1 MFNKL
6 KNLFKESFIYST
18 GSLLVK
24 LGGFIIMPL
33 YIDFTTREEFGLIML
48 FEVVFQ
54 FMQTISGWG
63 LKGGFQRWYYD
74 MKTEKAQKSL
84 FFTSFFMTIFTT
96 LLATTAVFLVLNIFT
111 FDIFKYQVSPKVILL
126 FSSAAFLRMLL
137 DIPFILLRLQQKAAR
152 QTFYQTFNIVIT
164 ILVTYATLR
173 FLKLGLEGVYWGQL
187 IANGLTFLVVIP
199 IIIRNSYLKFLKKTM
214 FEMMR
219 FGAPLI
225 LSNVLTIVFSLSDRY
240 IINIY
245 KSLADVGSFSV
256 AFKIASI
263 VQFVVLAPFFTSY
276 SYDYYRY
283 MNSPSKD
290 RYYIK
295 SFTYFIFLMSIAG
308 IGIVLFSK
316 EVIFVLAAGDSSF
329 FEAIPLI
336 PIMILGIIFSGMRMV
351 FTLPLQKAKRTR
363 KISSV
368 LIFTGV
374 LNFGLNLLI
383 IPYWGKIGAAITTVI
398 SQLTGAIWF
407 YHIIKKQEND
417 TYELV
422 KIAKAILLAS
432 TIMYGYILLPKIHIV
447 ADYAIKIIAI
457 PTFILLMYWFRCFE
471 SIELKKM
478 LYAWKKWKDPRQWS
492 THIKKLKK
500 KQQ

>member
-18 GSLLVK
+18 GSFLVK
-24 LGGFIIMPL
+24 LGGLWIIPL
-33 YIDFTTREEFGLIML
+33 YTGYTTADEFGLIML

-54 FMQTISGWG
+54 FMQVISGWG

-84 FFTSFFMTIFTT
+84 FFTSFFVTIFTT
-96 LLATTAVFLVLNIFT
+96 LLATVTVFVVLNIFT
-111 FDIFKYQVSPKVILL
+111 FDIFQYNVSPKVIFL

-137 DIPFILLRLQQKAAR
+137 DIPFILLRLQQKATN
-152 QTFYQTFNIVIT
+152 QTFYQSFNIGIT
-164 ILVTYATLR
+164 LLTTYITLQ
-173 FLKLGLEGVYWGQL
+173 FLNLGLEGVYWGQ
-187 IANGLTFLVVIP
+187 IAANALTLMIIAPVI
-199 IIIRNSYLKFLKKTM
+199 IHNSYLKILKKTM

-225 LSNVLTIVFSLSDRY
+225 LSNILTIVLSLSDRF
-240 IINIY
+240 IISYY
-245 KSLADVGSFSV
+245 KTLSDVGSFSI

-263 VQFVVLAPFFTSY
+263 VQFVILAPFFTSY

-283 MNSPSKD
+283 MNNPSKD

-316 EVIFVLAAGDSSF
+316 EVIFILATGNSSLY
-329 FEAIPLI
+329 EAIPLI
-336 PIMILGIIFSGMRMV
+336 PLMIIGIIFSGMRMV
-351 FTLPLQKAKRTR
+351 FTLPLQKMKRTR
-363 KISSV
+363 KISSI
-368 LIFTGV
+368 LIFTGI
-374 LNFGLNLLI
+374 LNFGLNLLV

-398 SQLTGAIWF
+398 SQLVGAIWF
-407 YHIIKKQEND
+407 YQVIKKQEND

-422 KIAKAILLAS
+422 KIGKTVFLAS
-432 TIMYGYILLPKIHIV
+432 LFMYGYILLPKLPII
-447 ADYAIKIIAI
+447 ADYGIKIIAI
-457 PTFILLMYWFRCFE
+457 PTFILFMYWFKCFE
-471 SIELKKM
+471 PIELEKV
-478 LYAWKKWKDPRQWS
+478 LYAWKKWKNPKQWS
-492 THIKKLKK
+492 ANTKKLKGRK
-500 KQQ
+500 N

>member
-33 YIDFTTREEFGLIML
+33 YIGYTTSDEFGLIML

-54 FMQTISGWG
+54 FMQSISGWG

-96 LLATTAVFLVLNIFT
+96 LLATTAVFLVLRIFT
-111 FDIFKYQVSPKVILL
+111 FDIFQYQVSPNVIFL
-126 FSSAAFLRMLL
+126 FSGAAFLRMLL
-137 DIPFILLRLQQKAAR
+137 DIPFILLRLQQKATK
-152 QTFYQTFNIVIT
+152 QTFYQTFNIAIT
-164 ILVTYATLR
+164 ILTTYTTLH

-187 IANGLTFLVVIP
+187 VANGLTLLIIIP
-199 IIIRNSYLKFLKKTM
+199 VIIRNSHLKILKKSVY
-214 FEMMR
+214 EMMR

-245 KSLADVGSFSV
+245 QSLADVGSFSV
-256 AFKIASI
+256 AFKISSI

-283 MNSPSKD
+283 MNNPSKD

-329 FEAIPLI
+329 YQAIPLI
-336 PIMILGIIFSGMRMV
+336 PIMIIGTIFSGMRMV
-351 FTLPLQKAKRTR
+351 FTLPLQKVKRTR

-374 LNFGLNLLI
+374 LNFSLNLLV
-383 IPYWGKIGAAITTVI
+383 IPYWGKTGAAITTVI

-407 YHIIKKQEND
+407 YQIIKKQENE
-417 TYELV
+417 TYELI
-422 KIAKAILLAS
+422 KIGKTVFLAS
-432 TIMYGYILLPKIHIV
+432 LFMYGYILIPNLPII
-447 ADYAIKIIAI
+447 ADYAIKTFAI
-457 PTFILLMYWFRCFE
+457 PIFILFMYWFKCFE
-471 SIELKKM
+471 PIELERM
-478 LYAWKKWKDPRQWS
+478 LYAWKKWKNPRQWS
-492 THIKKLKK
+492 ENIKKLKK
-500 KQQ
+500 K

>member
-6 KNLFKESFIYST
+6 KKLFKESFIYST

-24 LGGFIIMPL
+24 LGGFLIMPL
-33 YIDFTTREEFGLIML
+33 YTGYTTADEFGLIML

-54 FMQTISGWG
+54 FMQAISGWG

-74 MKTEKAQKSL
+74 MKTEKDQKSL
-84 FFTSFFMTIFTT
+84 FFTSFFVTLFTT

-111 FDIFKYQVSPKVILL
+111 FDIFQYNVSPKVILL

-137 DIPFILLRLQQKAAR
+137 DIPFILLRLQQKAAN
-152 QTFYQTFNIVIT
+152 QTFYQTFNIGIT
-164 ILVTYATLR
+164 LLTTYITLQ
-173 FLKLGLEGVYWGQL
+173 FLKLGLEGVYWGQ
-187 IANGLTFLVVIP
+187 IAANGLTLLIIVPV
-199 IIIRNSYLKFLKKTM
+199 IIRNSYFKILKKTM
-214 FEMMR
+214 LEMMR

-225 LSNVLTIVFSLSDRY
+225 LSNVLTIVLSLSDRF
-240 IINIY
+240 IISY
-245 KSLADVGSFSV
+245 FKTLSDVGSFSI

-263 VQFVVLAPFFTSY
+263 LQFVILAPFFTSY

-283 MNSPSKD
+283 MNNPSTD

-316 EVIFVLAAGDSSF
+316 EVIFVLAAGNSSF
-329 FEAIPLI
+329 YEAIPLI

-351 FTLPLQKAKRTR
+351 FTLPLQKVKRTR
-363 KISSV
+363 KISSI

-374 LNFGLNLLI
+374 LNFVLNLLV
-383 IPYWGKIGAAITTVI
+383 IPYWGKTGAAITTVI
-398 SQLTGAIWF
+398 SQLVGAIWF
-407 YHIIKKQEND
+407 YQVIKKQENE

-422 KIAKAILLAS
+422 KIGKAIFLAS
-432 TIMYGYILLPKIHIV
+432 LLMYGYILLPKISLI
-447 ADYAIKIIAI
+447 ADYAIKIITI
-457 PTFILLMYWFRCFE
+457 PLFILLMYWFNCFE
-471 SIELKKM
+471 SIELERI
-478 LYAWKKWKDPRQWS
+478 LYAWKKWKDPTQWS
-492 THIKKLKK
+492 SNIKKLKK
-500 KQQ
+500 KK